1 MLNLSESVLAEIR
14 HIRKNLI
21 VVPGSTGTF
30 FRSTLSK
37 LVAGMEGGKV
47 QKVMDLRLH
56 EDGLYTS
63 FYALIGEDRA
73 AVYVSRKSAE
83 PPAESGAVWLAL
95 ESLYLEGEWETPL
108 RQPVTI
114 DPTPFQ
120 APPQDERGG

>member
-1 MLNLSESVLAEIR
+1 MLNENVLAEIR

-30 FRSTLSK
+30 FRSSLSK

-47 QKVMDLRLH
+47 QKVMDLRQH
-56 EDGLYTS
+56 EDGLYTT

-73 AVYVSRKSAE
+73 AVYVSQKSQE
-83 PPAESGAVWLAL
+83 PPAESGTVWLAL

-108 RQPVTI
+108 RQPATVNPI
-114 DPTPFQ
+114 PFQ
-120 APPQDERGG
+120 APPQDETGG